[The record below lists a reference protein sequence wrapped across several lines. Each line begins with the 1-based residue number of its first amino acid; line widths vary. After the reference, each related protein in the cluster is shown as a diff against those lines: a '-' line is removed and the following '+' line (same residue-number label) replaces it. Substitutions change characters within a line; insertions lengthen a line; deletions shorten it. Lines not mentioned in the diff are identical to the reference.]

1 MLTSKAQN
9 THMMFNRSK
18 HRGHV
23 NRYLHC
29 HCCRKQKITFGI
41 RLVGLGVWFSLRVRE
56 VENWSRMSPFADPWT
71 SSDRQILGHW
81 SEHQLSPL
89 GHRTRWLNGF
99 DDGLQIYFDMHLL
112 VQSSTTFI
120 ILDNL
125 QNVGAFL
132 TSTNNDNDSN
142 VIHLKWHPAPKT
154 NEVLMSFAHHYTTNA
169 MCSSLATW
177 RHRLISWPSFLW
189 KVIILS
195 PNRSLVW
202 VYDYGLGCER
212 SLVKKSIIWIT
223 TGYLQI
229 SPVTLVG
236 NVGQNREHCD
246 KWGHISL

>member
-1 MLTSKAQN
+1 
-9 THMMFNRSK
+9 
-18 HRGHV
+18 
-23 NRYLHC
+23 
-29 HCCRKQKITFGI
+29 
-41 RLVGLGVWFSLRVRE
+41 
-56 VENWSRMSPFADPWT
+56 MSPFADPWT

-154 NEVLMSFAHHYTTNA
+154 NEVLMICIGRESNPGQLLGRQL
-169 MCSSLATW
+169 CSPLY
-177 RHRLISWPSFLW
+177 HQCYVQLISHMETSTHILTVIFVESDNSFTKQIVGLSVWLW
-189 KVIILS
+189 L
-195 PNRSLVW
+195 RL
-202 VYDYGLGCER
+202 
-212 SLVKKSIIWIT
+212 
-223 TGYLQI
+223 
-229 SPVTLVG
+229 
-236 NVGQNREHCD
+236 REVP
-246 KWGHISL
+246 G